1 MLIRR
6 LHIQTLTGLKIDIKT
21 TIEAVGWSWDII
33 LVILVTILVCK
44 VCYLPKEGATTQIQ
58 PITTVLECQ
67 PRIARCSDFYVN
79 SPNFKHLQVITKK
92 KKKTNPICISLPQP
106 KKREKIAHVHRPVVA
121 YGYQSGIYV
130 LVITSLWCKPS
141 YSPNLNQ
148 TVTVEIDFRY

>member
-1 MLIRR
+1 MLIQR

-44 VCYLPKEGATTQIQ
+44 VCYLPKEGSTTQIQ
-58 PITTVLECQ
+58 AITAVLECQ
-67 PRIARCSDFYVN
+67 PRIVRCSGFYVN
-79 SPNFKHLQVITKK
+79 SPNFKHLQVIK
-92 KKKTNPICISLPQP
+92 KKKTICISLPQQ
-106 KKREKIAHVHRPVVA
+106 KREKKIAHVHRPVVA

-148 TVTVEIDFRY
+148 TVTVVIDFRY